1 MSIPVSPDPALS
13 GTAAPQATIPPSAP
27 GPAANPSVGRR
38 DRFAAWAAR
47 VGLGRKLAVALAVL
61 AVIAGTATYLTLT
74 GSSPLTQ
81 STNSL
86 LLLLNLD
93 LVILLALGGIVAR
106 RIVEVWAERRRGSA
120 GSRLHVRL
128 VVLFSALAATPAIVV
143 AVFSALFFNIGVE
156 SWFDQRVRQAVSESL
171 AVAEAYV
178 EEHQNVIRGEVLAM
192 ANDINRIGPSL
203 YDNPQRLNS
212 LVETQALL
220 RSLTEAVIFD
230 ETGRVLAR
238 SRLSF
243 VLEFEPISP
252 DALERARN
260 GETVIFVSDTDDRV
274 RALVKLEG
282 LFDAYL
288 YVGRFVDP
296 KVVNHMEKTQDA
308 VRAYETLDARRSGL
322 QITFAMIFV
331 MVALLLLLAAVWVG
345 LTLANQLA
353 RPISALIVAAER
365 VRAGDLTAH
374 VEEGETGDELGT
386 LSRAFNR
393 MTDQLSAQRSELIEA
408 NHQVDTRRRFIEAVL
423 SGVSAG
429 VVGLD
434 AETRINF
441 PNRSAVRL
449 LGSDLYSMIG
459 RPLAEAVPEVA
470 ALLDAAARRPNRLH
484 EEQVDLVREGRP
496 RTLMVR
502 ITAEA
507 GEGRLNQVNG
517 YVVTFDDITE
527 MLAAQRKATWSDVA
541 RRLAHEIKNP
551 LTPIQLSAERLRRKY
566 LAEVTSDPETF
577 KLCIDTIIRQ
587 VDDIGGMIDEFSS
600 FARMPAPE
608 MKECDLVDI
617 LRRALFLQQ
626 SANPA
631 IRYRDELPQT
641 TYPILCDSRQ
651 IGQALTNLLL
661 NAADSVTERINGGPG
676 FKVAGNPGQGDGEIR
691 LSLSQEEGRMAVLV
705 EDNGLGLPPDKR
717 HRLTDPYVT
726 TKAHGTGLGL
736 AIVRK
741 IMEDHGGELLIEDRP
756 EGGARVGLI
765 FKSVEIHSSA
775 GLAPA
780 ETATSVSPAR
790 KIATP

>member
-1 MSIPVSPDPALS
+1 MS
-13 GTAAPQATIPPSAP
+13 
-27 GPAANPSVGRR
+27 GRR
-38 DRFAAWAAR
+38 ERLAAWATR
-47 VGLGRKLAVALAVL
+47 VGLERKLAIALAIL

-74 GSSPLTQ
+74 GSSPLTA

-86 LLLLNLD
+86 LLLLNID
-93 LVILLALGGIVAR
+93 LVLLLALGGIVAR
-106 RIVEVWAERRRGSA
+106 RIVQIWAERRRGSA

-128 VVLFSALAATPAIVV
+128 VVLFSALAATPAIIV

-156 SWFDQRVRQAVSESL
+156 SWFDDRVRTAVRESL

-178 EEHQNVIRGEVLAM
+178 QEHQNVIRGEILAM
-192 ANDINRIGPSL
+192 ANDINRVGPSL
-203 YDNPQRLNS
+203 YDNPQRLSS

-230 ETGRVLAR
+230 ETGRVIAR

-252 DALERARN
+252 DALERARG

-274 RALVKLEG
+274 RALTKLEG
-282 LFDAYL
+282 LYDAYL

-296 KVVNHMEKTQDA
+296 KVVNHMEQTQDA

-322 QITFAMIFV
+322 QITFAMIFL
-331 MVALLLLLAAVWVG
+331 MVAMLLLFAAVWVG
-345 LTLANQLA
+345 LALANQLA
-353 RPISALIVAAER
+353 RPISALINAAER

-374 VEEGETGDELGT
+374 VEEGAPSDELGS

-408 NHQVDTRRRFIEAVL
+408 NRQVDTRRRFIEAVL

-434 AETRINF
+434 AQARINF

-459 RPLAEAVPEVA
+459 RPLSDALPEVEP
-470 ALLDAAARRPNRLH
+470 LLDAARRRPNRLH
-484 EEQVDLVREGRP
+484 EEQIDLVREGRP

-502 ITAEA
+502 IAAEA
-507 GEGRLNQVNG
+507 GEGRLTQVSG

-566 LAEVTSDPETF
+566 LAEIKNDPETF
-577 KLCIDTIIRQ
+577 SICIDTIIRQ

-608 MKECDLVDI
+608 LKECDLMEI
-617 LRRALFLQQ
+617 LRRALVLQQ
-626 SANPA
+626 GANPS
-631 IRYRDELPQT
+631 IRYHNDLPDT
-641 TYPILCDSRQ
+641 ALPVMCDARQ

-661 NAADSVTERINGGPG
+661 NAADSVCERQAGG
-676 FKVAGNPGQGDGEIR
+676 AAANLASNPGQGDGEIG
-691 LSLSQEEGRMAVLV
+691 LSLIQEEGRFAVV
-705 EDNGLGLPPDKR
+705 VSDNGLGLPPDKR

-726 TKAHGTGLGL
+726 TKSTGTGLGL

-741 IMEDHGGELLIEDRP
+741 IMEDHGGELLLEDRP
-756 EGGARVGLI
+756 EGGARVSLI
-765 FKSVEIHSSA
+765 FKSADIHS
-775 GLAPA
+775 GA
-780 ETATSVSPAR
+780 ETVATDPKIADPKAADPAITRQLAR
-790 KIATP
+790 KTVTP

>member
-1 MSIPVSPDPALS
+1 MSIPVSPDPAVPVI
-13 GTAAPQATIPPSAP
+13 AAPPAIPPEPEAAP
-27 GPAANPSVGRR
+27 GRR
-38 DRFAAWAAR
+38 ERLAAWATR
-47 VGLGRKLAVALAVL
+47 IGLERKLAVALAVL

-74 GSSPLTQ
+74 GSSPLTA

-86 LLLLNLD
+86 LLLLNID
-93 LVILLALGGIVAR
+93 LVLLLSLGGIVAR
-106 RIVEVWAERRRGSA
+106 RIVEIWAERRRGSA

-156 SWFDQRVRQAVSESL
+156 SWFDQRVRTAVRESL

-178 EEHQNVIRGEVLAM
+178 QEHQNVIRGEILAM
-192 ANDINRIGPSL
+192 ANDINRVGPTL

-220 RSLTEAVIFD
+220 RSLSEAVIFD

-252 DALERARN
+252 DALDRARN
-260 GETVIFVSDTDDRV
+260 GETVIFVSNTDDRV
-274 RALVKLEG
+274 RALTRLDG
-282 LFDAYL
+282 LYDAYL

-296 KVVNHMEKTQDA
+296 KVVNHMESTQEA
-308 VRAYETLDARRSGL
+308 ARAYETLDARRSGL

-345 LTLANQLA
+345 LALANQLA
-353 RPISALIVAAER
+353 KPISALINAAER

-374 VEEGETGDELGT
+374 VEEGAPNDELGS

-408 NHQVDTRRRFIEAVL
+408 NRQVDTRRRFIEAVL

-434 AETRINF
+434 SQARINF
-441 PNRSAVRL
+441 PNRTAVRL

-459 RPLAEAVPEVA
+459 RPLADALPEVE
-470 ALLDAAARRPNRLH
+470 ALLEAARRRPNRLH
-484 EEQVDLVREGRP
+484 EAQIDLVRDGRP

-502 ITAEA
+502 IVGEA
-507 GEGRLNQVNG
+507 GEGRLTQVSG

-566 LAEVTSDPETF
+566 LAEVQSDPDTF
-577 KLCIDTIIRQ
+577 KMCIDTIIRQ

-608 MKECDLVDI
+608 LKECDLIDI

-626 SANPA
+626 SANPE
-631 IRYRDELPQT
+631 ISYHDELPAVAL
-641 TYPILCDSRQ
+641 PILCDSRQ

-661 NAADSVTERINGGPG
+661 NAADSVTERVTGGPG
-676 FKVAGNPGQGDGEIR
+676 AALAGNPGQGDGEIR
-691 LSLSQEEGRMAVLV
+691 LSLSQEEGRLAVV
-705 EDNGLGLPPDKR
+705 VADNGLGLPPDKR

-726 TKAHGTGLGL
+726 TKSTGTGLGL

-756 EGGARVGLI
+756 EGGARVSLI
-765 FKSVEIHSSA
+765 FKSADIHS
-775 GLAPA
+775 GA
-780 ETATSVSPAR
+780 ETARQGLSAAVDPATSRQLARKTVSP
-790 KIATP
+790 